1 MNRTFAAPDI
11 RCISTPKR
19 CIGAAAAPTRE
30 TPVLCQ
36 IHCRL
41 APGACSPC
49 NRSMVASQPEHGR
62 LATPG
67 RSNREI
73 QLIEYLIFTEK
84 APRKISR
91 SLLYN
96 LLIHSR
102 LDFTHFPAVYGGIL
116 RSAWRLQM
124 FSASGAETTA
134 IFYPY
139 RMTGCCVYHLLQFHG
154 ALWKSFWHNTH
165 QTCR

>member
-1 MNRTFAAPDI
+1 MNRTFAAPNI
-11 RCISTPKR
+11 RCTPAPKR
-19 CIGAAAAPTRE
+19 CIGPAMPPTRE
-30 TPVLCQ
+30 PPVLRQ
-36 IHCRL
+36 RHCSL
-41 APGACSPC
+41 APGAWSP
-49 NRSMVASQPEHGR
+49 RTWSMFASQP
-62 LATPG
+62 AKG
-67 RSNREI
+67 RSNREM
-73 QLIEYLIFTEK
+73 QLIEYLIFIGK

>member
-11 RCISTPKR
+11 RCIPAPKR
-19 CIGAAAAPTRE
+19 CIGPAAAPTRE

-36 IHCRL
+36 RHCRP
-41 APGACSPC
+41 APGAWSP
-49 NRSMVASQPEHGR
+49 RP
-62 LATPG
+62 PKG

-73 QLIEYLIFTEK
+73 QLIEYLIFIEK
-84 APRKISR
+84 APRKISM

-102 LDFTHFPAVYGGIL
+102 LDFTHFPAVYGEIL

>member
-1 MNRTFAAPDI
+1 MNRTFAAPNI
-11 RCISTPKR
+11 RCTPAPKR

-36 IHCRL
+36 RHFRL
-41 APGACSPC
+41 APGAWSL
-49 NRSMVASQPEHGR
+49 RTWSMFASQP
-62 LATPG
+62 PKG

-73 QLIEYLIFTEK
+73 QLIEYLIFIEK
-84 APRKISR
+84 APRKITR